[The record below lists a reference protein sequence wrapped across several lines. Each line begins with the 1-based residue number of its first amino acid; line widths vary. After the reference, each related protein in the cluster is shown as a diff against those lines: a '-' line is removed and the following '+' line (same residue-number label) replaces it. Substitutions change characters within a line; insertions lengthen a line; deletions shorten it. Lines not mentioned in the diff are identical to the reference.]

1 MAQQLK
7 VIQLVN
13 SKGMILQV
21 SNFGATL
28 ISVEVP
34 DKSNELVNVV
44 VGIEKANNY
53 TEDFYLKN
61 DLYLSSTVG
70 RYAGRISTGKF
81 NVDGTDY
88 PIFNVDGVHLHGGK
102 LGFDKK
108 YWNVD
113 EVFEGENPK
122 VVLSCVSED
131 GDEGYPGNLA
141 VKAIYE
147 LTENNEVKISYKANT
162 DKATPVNLTNHAY
175 FNLNG
180 KDSVLDHKLM
190 INTSHYLDVDSQLI
204 PSGKLNSSKK
214 TRFDRNELSLL
225 GREDF
230 TGFDD
235 TFVLG
240 EGELKAEL
248 SSEKTGIKMQ
258 VFTNQPASVVYTP
271 VQLPNLPYKNG
282 VSYSKFSAICFET
295 QNFPDA
301 PNHVNFPN
309 SILKPGEEYSN
320 KSVFKFSLL

>member
-1 MAQQLK
+1 MTQNIE

-13 SKGMILQV
+13 SNGMKVQV
-21 SNFGATL
+21 ANFGATM

-34 DKSNELVNVV
+34 NKNNELVNVV
-44 VGIEKANNY
+44 AGLEKPSDYA
-53 TEDFYLKN
+53 EDFYLEN
-61 DLYLSSTVG
+61 GLYLSSSVG

-81 NVDGTDY
+81 NVDGKSY

-102 LGFDKK
+102 VGLDKK

-113 EVFEGENPK
+113 EVVKGENPK
-122 VVLSCVSED
+122 VVLSCASED
-131 GDEGYPGNLA
+131 GEEGYPGNLK
-141 VKAIYE
+141 VTVTYQ
-147 LTENNEVKISYKANT
+147 LTEDNEVKITYKATT

-180 KDSVLDHKLM
+180 KDSVLNHKLM

-204 PSGKLNSSKK
+204 PSGKLNSSKG
-214 TRFDRNELSLL
+214 TRFDRNEISLL

-248 SSEKTGIKMQ
+248 SSAESGIKMQ

-271 VQLPNLPYKNG
+271 VQLPNLPYKNN
-282 VSYSKFSAICFET
+282 VTYSKFSAICFET

-301 PNHVNFPN
+301 PNHANFPN
-309 SILKPGEEYSN
+309 SILKPNEEYCN
-320 KSVFKFSLL
+320 KSIFKFSLL